1 MKKRL
6 LTVLVTGTVLTLG
19 ALAPNVSAQDFDSQI
34 NSVNSTIANINDK
47 KAAVNATIDSL
58 VSELSGVQTKIDAT
72 QAQKAEAQA
81 AIDSLKSEISK
92 LEKVIAER
100 NERLEEQAHAVQT
113 NGARSYVDFLLN
125 AENLSDIVNRIGV
138 VMDLIG
144 ANRDLMQQQAEDKKQ
159 VETKEEQ
166 QQAKLAEQQKA
177 EEELQ
182 GLQTKLNETFDK
194 NKVLLANLSQEELAE
209 ISKRDG
215 LVAEKEAF
223 QKRLAEEKAKA
234 EAEAARICRSI
245 SSSFSS
251 RSSKSS

>member
-19 ALAPNVSAQDFDSQI
+19 ALAPKVSAQDFDSQI

-100 NERLEEQAHAVQT
+100 NERLEEQARAVQT

-234 EAEAARICRSI
+234 EAEEIGRAHV
-245 SSSFSS
+245 
-251 RSSKSS
+251 

>member
-6 LTVLVTGTVLTLG
+6 LTVLVTGTILTLG
-19 ALAPNVSAQDFDSQI
+19 ALTPNVSAQDFDSQI

-100 NERLEEQAHAVQT
+100 NKRLEEQARAVQT

-138 VMDLIG
+138 VMDLIS

-159 VETKEEQ
+159 VEAKEQQ

-182 GLQTKLNETFDK
+182 GLQTKLPCSFKRRILRTMY
-194 NKVLLANLSQEELAE
+194 LLRIQPYGTSWYTNWTQH
-209 ISKRDG
+209 DG
-215 LVAEKEAF
+215 
-223 QKRLAEEKAKA
+223 
-234 EAEAARICRSI
+234 
-245 SSSFSS
+245 
-251 RSSKSS
+251 